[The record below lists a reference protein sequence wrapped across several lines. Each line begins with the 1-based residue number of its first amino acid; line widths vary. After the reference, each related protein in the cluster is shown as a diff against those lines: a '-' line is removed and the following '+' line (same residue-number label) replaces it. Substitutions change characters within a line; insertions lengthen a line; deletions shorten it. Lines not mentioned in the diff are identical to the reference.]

1 MTGPGWIRRLIAQ
14 CLEHRRLVVL
24 TIAATLIAVAVDLAA
39 PLLAKAAIDDATGV
53 TDAGPGL
60 SLIVAALVVAAVIR
74 FGCQFGRR
82 MTAGRLSVVVQNTL
96 RLRLFDTLLRLDGAA
111 QDQIRTGQIV
121 SRSISDLQIIQ
132 GLLAQLPLALGAAV
146 QLVVAVAIMAY
157 LSPVLTC
164 VALVTV
170 PVVAVVVVRVRR
182 RLFAA
187 TWSAQQAAADVAGHV
202 EETVTGVRVVKG
214 FGQEERAVDKLV
226 GLGARL
232 YRLRLRAARINAI
245 LGPTLSAVPQLGT
258 VLVIAAGGY
267 LTLRGS
273 ITAGTFLAFA
283 TYVASMTALAR
294 MVTGL
299 LVTAQMARSAVERVY
314 EVADHPPDPT

>member
-1 MTGPGWIRRLIAQ
+1 MSGSTEPEPGWIRRLTAQ

-24 TIAATLIAVAVDLAA
+24 TVAATLIAVAVDLAS

-53 TDAGPGL
+53 TDTGPGL
-60 SLIVAALVVAAVIR
+60 LLIVTALVVAAVIR
-74 FGCQFGRR
+74 FACQFGRR
-82 MTAGRLSVVVQNTL
+82 MTAGRLSIVVQNTL

-132 GLLAQLPLALGAAV
+132 GLLAQVPLALGSGV

-170 PVVAVVVVRVRR
+170 PVVTVAAVRVRR

-187 TWSAQQAAADVAGHV
+187 TWSAQQAAADVAG
-202 EETVTGVRVVKG
+202 TWR
-214 FGQEERAVDKLV
+214 R
-226 GLGARL
+226 
-232 YRLRLRAARINAI
+232 
-245 LGPTLSAVPQLGT
+245 PSP
-258 VLVIAAGGY
+258 
-267 LTLRGS
+267 GS
-273 ITAGTFLAFA
+273 GW
-283 TYVASMTALAR
+283 
-294 MVTGL
+294 
-299 LVTAQMARSAVERVY
+299 
-314 EVADHPPDPT
+314 